1 LQSGALSFT
10 TPVISSNTTYHAL
23 ARNLASGCTAA
34 QRVPVTAVINNIVSF
49 NPFPDSIGAC
59 GNATTINAGAGFSSY
74 NWSNGSVNP
83 SITPTTSGW
92 YSCTVNQQTCPVKDS
107 FFLTLIRA
115 NINNNDT
122 VICAGKSILL
132 VAAQNLLSNTNYAW
146 SNGGTGI
153 TQLVSPIVTTT
164 YSLTVSANGV
174 SCVDTVRISVGGQT
188 PAAPA
193 SITITP
199 LVTNICGARK
209 YRYSAP
215 ALPSGTTGYVWSF
228 TGMALNGATIDS
240 GNVNSQRLIL
250 SFSSNAAAAAG
261 DSVRVQYNSNCG
273 LTNIRSIRLTNTLL
287 SVPATPASIVIQP
300 IAQNVCNARK
310 YRYIAPNLPLASTT
324 TGAATGWKWD
334 FIGSLAEFATIDSG
348 DVNAQKVVLV
358 FSNNAAAIAGDSVRL
373 FYSSG
378 CGDSKMRLLR
388 LSNTALKSPAAP
400 ASITIQPIQ
409 TNVCGARKYRYIAPN
424 LPLATTTS
432 GAATGYVWSFIGA
445 LSSSMSIDSGSLT
458 SQKLTVTFTSNDV
471 ALVGDSVRVLYTS
484 GCGNSLR
491 RSIKLSNLKL
501 AAPAAPASITTQIK
515 SDLCGARTYRY
526 IGPSVLPS
534 ATTSNGAATGYLWT
548 SPIGTVGSTGTIDS
562 GTVNSRIITVTYTS
576 NAAATTGD
584 SIKLQYTSGCGN
596 GAVRALKLTNLVKNC
611 LNSGVPI
618 FSKIKMPSMEVSP
631 NPNDGNFRL
640 RINDLDIHENYNIVI
655 TDQLGNLIHKEL
667 VKSNFNQFDKFIQLS
682 DKIRPGIYWIR
693 ITGSKLNKAIRIVIQ

>member
-1 LQSGALSFT
+1 
-10 TPVISSNTTYHAL
+10 
-23 ARNLASGCTAA
+23 
-34 QRVPVTAVINNIVSF
+34 
-49 NPFPDSIGAC
+49 
-59 GNATTINAGAGFSSY
+59 
-74 NWSNGSVNP
+74 
-83 SITPTTSGW
+83 
-92 YSCTVNQQTCPVKDS
+92 
-107 FFLTLIRA
+107 
-115 NINNNDT
+115 
-122 VICAGKSILL
+122 
-132 VAAQNLLSNTNYAW
+132 
-146 SNGGTGI
+146 
-153 TQLVSPIVTTT
+153 
-164 YSLTVSANGV
+164 
-174 SCVDTVRISVGGQT
+174 
-188 PAAPA
+188 
-193 SITITP
+193 
-199 LVTNICGARK
+199 
-209 YRYSAP
+209 
-215 ALPSGTTGYVWSF
+215 
-228 TGMALNGATIDS
+228 
-240 GNVNSQRLIL
+240 
-250 SFSSNAAAAAG
+250 
-261 DSVRVQYNSNCG
+261 
-273 LTNIRSIRLTNTLL
+273 L

-324 TGAATGWKWD
+324 TGAATGWNWD

-432 GAATGYVWSFIGA
+432 GSATGYVWSFIGA
-445 LSSSMSIDSGSLT
+445 LSSTMSIDSGSLT

-640 RINDLDIHENYNIVI
+640 RIKDLDIHENYNIVI

-667 VKSNFNQFDKFIQLS
+667 VKTNFNQFDKFIKLS
-682 DKIRPGIYWIR
+682 EKIRPGIYWIR
-693 ITGSKLNKAIRIVIQ
+693 ITGSKLNKAMRIVIQ